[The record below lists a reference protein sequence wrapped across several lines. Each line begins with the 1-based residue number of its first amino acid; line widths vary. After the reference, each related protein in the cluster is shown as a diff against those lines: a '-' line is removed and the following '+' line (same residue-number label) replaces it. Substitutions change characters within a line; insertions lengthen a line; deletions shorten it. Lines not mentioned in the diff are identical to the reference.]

1 MAGITTPVSAPN
13 AYANKDDLTLYWKAP
28 TGDGAREDYIL
39 KMASNR
45 LRQMALDVSKDLDA
59 LVNANEV
66 YFLNVQGVVM
76 EAAKRALLAD
86 TDKPAAETW
95 SQTAGPYS
103 ENFKYSNPAGDL
115 YFKKAE
121 LQLIGL
127 YGIQTLSSISTS
139 QDLYGY
145 SIYSS

>member
-13 AYANKDDLTLYWKAP
+13 TYANHEDLTLYWQAP
-28 TGDGAREDYIL
+28 TDTTRADYIL
-39 KMASNR
+39 KMVSNR
-45 LRQMALDVSKDLDA
+45 LRQIALDVGVDLDA
-59 LVNANEV
+59 KVNANEV

-76 EAAKRALLAD
+76 ESAKRALQAPLD
-86 TDKPAAETW
+86 QLPTETY

-103 ENFKYSNPAGDL
+103 ENFKYSNPAGDI

-121 LQLIGL
+121 LSLIGL
-127 YGIQTLSSISTS
+127 SGNQTLSSISTS

>member
-1 MAGITTPVSAPN
+1 MAGVTTPVTAPN
-13 AYANKDDLTLYWKAP
+13 TYANHEDLTLYWKAP
-28 TGDGAREDYIL
+28 DDDTRADYLL

-45 LRQMALDVSKDLDA
+45 LRQIASDVSVDLDA
-59 LVNANEV
+59 MCNNSEV

-76 EAAKRALLAD
+76 EATKRALQAGLD
-86 TDKPAAETW
+86 QVPTETY

-121 LQLIGL
+121 LKLLGL
-127 YGIQTLSSISTS
+127 YGTQSLDSISTS
-139 QDLYGY
+139 QNLYGN
-145 SIYSS
+145 IYSS

>member
-1 MAGITTPVSAPN
+1 MAGITTPVTAPN
-13 AYANKDDLTLYWKAP
+13 AYANHEDLTLYWKAP
-28 TGDGAREDYIL
+28 DSDTRADYML

-45 LRQMALDVSKDLDA
+45 LRQIALDVGIDLDA
-59 LVNANEV
+59 QVNASEV

-76 EAAKRALLAD
+76 ESAKRALQAPLD
-86 TDKPAAETW
+86 QQPTETYG
-95 SQTAGPYS
+95 QTAGPYS

-121 LQLIGL
+121 LKLIGL
-127 YGIQTLSSISTS
+127 YGTQTLSSISTS

>member
-1 MAGITTPVSAPN
+1 MAGITTPVTAPN
-13 AYANKDDLTLYWKAP
+13 TYANHEDLALYWKAP
-28 TGDGAREDYIL
+28 DSDTRADYLL

-45 LRQMALDVSKDLDA
+45 LRQVALDVGVDLDA
-59 LVNANEV
+59 KVNANEV

-76 EAAKRALLAD
+76 EATKRALQAP
-86 TDKPAAETW
+86 TDQAPTETY

-121 LQLIGL
+121 LKLLGL
-127 YGIQTLSSISTS
+127 YGTQTLGGVSTS
-139 QDLYGY
+139 QNLYGN
-145 SIYSS
+145 IYSS